1 MLCKYAKIGCE
12 EEPLRKD
19 LQQHENDA
27 ILHLPVAIE
36 IISELQ
42 DEIDELKDEISELK
56 DEIDEQQEEID
67 ELREEVKAVKEEQ
80 KIMVMG
86 DNLAADS
93 CVFKSPDYH
102 QHNLCNEDWYSP
114 PFYTH
119 PGGYKMCIK
128 VDADGNDDGAGTHV
142 SVYAY
147 LMRGRNDDN
156 LSWPFTG
163 EVTITLLNQLVC
175 STATLCY

>member
-93 CVFKSPDYH
+93 CAQNIIDTISTMKSGSVLHSIPT
-102 QHNLCNEDWYSP
+102 QVATRC
-114 PFYTH
+114 
-119 PGGYKMCIK
+119 
-128 VDADGNDDGAGTHV
+128 V
-142 SVYAY
+142 SRSMPMG
-147 LMRGRNDDN
+147 LMI
-156 LSWPFTG
+156 
-163 EVTITLLNQLVC
+163 VQTLMSQCLP
-175 STATLCY
+175 T

>member
-19 LQQHENDA
+19 LEQHENDA
-27 ILHLPVAIE
+27 ILHLPLAIE
-36 IISELQ
+36 TVSKQQ
-42 DEIDELKDEISELK
+42 D
-56 DEIDEQQEEID
+56 EID

-93 CVFKSPDYH
+93 CVFKFPEYH
-102 QHNLCNEDWYSP
+102 QHNLYNKEWYSP

-128 VDADGNDDGAGTHV
+128 VDADGFDDGTDTYV
-142 SVYAY
+142 SVFAY
-147 LMRGRNDDN
+147 LMKGKNDDN
-156 LSWPFTG
+156 LPWPFTG
-163 EVTITLLNQLVC
+163 EVTITLLNQLADKNHYTDTVTFPQY
-175 STATLCY
+175 SDQTL